1 MTKPIRG
8 LYLAVTP
15 NSLLGCF
22 FSFNVLRVSGADL
35 SIRIKLAIG
44 QSVPL
49 YALYGLFLRSAIHAS
64 RRLKFHRCLEFMLDF
79 MLPSCLLTIG
89 HSLNDL

>member
-22 FSFNVLRVSGADL
+22 FSFNVLCLSGADL
-35 SIRIKLAIG
+35 SISTKLAIG

-64 RRLKFHRCLEFMLDF
+64 RRFKFHRCLEFMLDF
-79 MLPSCLLTIG
+79 MLPPVYSP
-89 HSLNDL
+89 

>member
-1 MTKPIRG
+1 MRCRG

-15 NSLLGCF
+15 NSLLG
-22 FSFNVLRVSGADL
+22 LRSRGCLCVSGADL
-35 SIRIKLAIG
+35 SISTKLAIG

-64 RRLKFHRCLEFMLDF
+64 RRFKFHRCLEFMLDF
-79 MLPSCLLTIG
+79 MLPPVYSP
-89 HSLNDL
+89 